1 MNARR
6 RMSPPHFSRT
16 SAPELGDFC
25 RRHLRGWALAL
36 MVTCG
41 ALAQC
46 DPCETPGNQVGV
58 DPLTFMSR
66 VEKYSLP
73 DLKGKQV
80 RREPDDPVRLEVTV
94 NMEGKP
100 CKVVLLGS
108 QPDGIGEMVRTA
120 ISTWT
125 FRPPMFEGRRL
136 CWFGR
141 PLIYVRRVK
150 DEFTVVVPGL
160 PDRDGKK

>member
-1 MNARR
+1 MPALK
-6 RMSPPHFSRT
+6 HY
-16 SAPELGDFC
+16 FC
-25 RRHLRGWALAL
+25 AGVLATVWASW
-36 MVTCG
+36 

-46 DPCETPGNQVGV
+46 DPCEIPGNQVGV

-80 RREPDDPVRLEVTV
+80 RREPDDPIRLEVTV
-94 NMEGKP
+94 DLEGKP
-100 CKVVLLGS
+100 CKVVLLGA
-108 QPDGIGEMVRTA
+108 QPDGVGEMVKAA

-141 PLIYVRRVK
+141 PLIYVRRIQS
-150 DEFTVVVPGL
+150 EFTVVVPGL
-160 PDRDGKK
+160 KNADPKR